1 MKCYMSLY
9 VNISYQNG
17 LKKVNQLY
25 MDTDNYYSLIE
36 RGDIYNNT
44 SSDVEKWFETSYYG
58 ER

>member
-9 VNISYQNG
+9 VNISYRNG

-36 RGDIYNNT
+36 RGDIYKVT
-44 SSDVEKWFETSYYG
+44 SGDVEKWFETSYYG
-58 ER
+58 AR

>member
-36 RGDIYNNT
+36 RGDIYKDT
-44 SSDVEKWFETSYYG
+44 SGDVEKWFETSYYG